1 MVNQVA
7 LVSTPTLVIG
17 PFNNMNKKGFSL
29 IEILV
34 VLVIIAI
41 TTTLAILSF
50 HFFDKGKETENK
62 ALILTTTLRQM
73 ERIALLTKTPM
84 KLVFSSHQAT
94 PYLLNNQSLNNK
106 AIPQLKRIVF
116 NQPLSLSLRNPIKQ
130 KGELLITTAFDT
142 PAFRFLLINTQS
154 KEQFFITNDIDG
166 NITYI
171 RDSHEAT

>member
-1 MVNQVA
+1 M
-7 LVSTPTLVIG
+7 S
-17 PFNNMNKKGFSL
+17 KRGFSL

-41 TTTLAILSF
+41 TTTLALLSF

-62 ALILTTTLRQM
+62 ALILSTTLQQM

-84 KLVFSSHQAT
+84 KLVFSTHQAT
-94 PYLLNNQSLNNK
+94 PYLLNNQAQHNK
-106 AIPQLKRIVF
+106 TIPQLKRILF
-116 NQPLSLSLRNPIKQ
+116 NQPLSLSLRHPILQ
-130 KGELLITTAFDT
+130 KGDLIITTAFDT
-142 PAFRFLLINTQS
+142 PPFRFLLTNTQT

-171 RDSHEAT
+171 RDSHEAK